1 MLEEAPIVTAPA
13 VQETQAVAASFF
25 KDELDKAFEKAF
37 NDYIGDYDYFYV
49 DLPSG
54 LTQDQQERVFGSSG
68 VIDEYDKYNKR
79 IDTLEDFKR
88 AQEVE
93 KEYPWAI
100 YSDIGDTSTQGIRN
114 AIEENV
120 TSPYYTSISGSI
132 ESLVRDF
139 ENGRIPEEFIE
150 AAEEKLRELD
160 LFRFVGYNPNQ
171 LALFDAVDPLTKNRM
186 DMQSEYQNGTL
197 KISVLPNGSKYFVL
211 LDGRILD
218 ANPKSLGNESV
229 TDPDMRDM
237 ILDKAVVHKK
247 TC

>member
-1 MLEEAPIVTAPA
+1 M
-13 VQETQAVAASFF
+13 VA
-25 KDELDKAFEKAF
+25 
-37 NDYIGDYDYFYV
+37 
-49 DLPSG
+49 
-54 LTQDQQERVFGSSG
+54 
-68 VIDEYDKYNKR
+68 R
-79 IDTLEDFKR
+79 I
-88 AQEVE
+88 EVN
-93 KEYPWAI
+93 P
-100 YSDIGDTSTQGIRN
+100 N
-114 AIEENV
+114 HNLN
-120 TSPYYTSISGSI
+120 P
-132 ESLVRDF
+132 F
-139 ENGRIPEEFIE
+139 
-150 AAEEKLRELD
+150 
-160 LFRFVGYNPNQ
+160 YNPNQ